1 MNNFAAAFQT
11 KVLIRLAIITL
22 ALVGVAHI
30 LATGEHTFALVI
42 LIPLVISLLWN
53 LFSLVNK
60 TNNDLT
66 QFLLGIKYED
76 FEQGFSPDQL
86 GNSHQPLYE
95 AFNVIT
101 DKFRHLRSEQE
112 VQNQLLQTI
121 IGNVDTG
128 IFCTDKEGNC
138 LMMNQALKELLHKS
152 YIPKFEV
159 FEQITPN
166 IFEVLNKL
174 KPGERKMIKETIQNE
189 ILQIAL
195 QVYILKIKEEEI
207 KVYTFYNIHNELSD
221 QEVKS
226 WQKLI
231 RILAHEIMNSI
242 APITSLSSSATQLIP
257 EEGAIDEDSAGEIK
271 QAFRIIQRRGEGLMR
286 FTETYRKLTRI
297 PPPKLERINMNTF
310 FAEIKKFFEQN
321 LKQKGVQLN
330 LKFLY
335 NEIKLMADP
344 ILLEQVFINILKN
357 AIEALEKV
365 EQPEINILIDKTPQ
379 GKVNI
384 QVIDNGEGIPQEIVD
399 QIFVPFYTT
408 KQNGSGIGL
417 SLSQQII
424 RMHGGSIHLQS
435 KIGEGTIVSMS
446 I

>member
-1 MNNFAAAFQT
+1 MTKSFQV
-11 KVLIRLAIITL
+11 KVMLQLTVITL
-22 ALVGVAHI
+22 AMAGVAYI
-30 LATGEHTFALVI
+30 LANKVHGFALVI
-42 LIPLVISLLWN
+42 LIPTILIMLWN

-60 TNNDLT
+60 TNDDLT

-76 FEQGFSPDQL
+76 FEQGFATDQL
-86 GNSHQPLYE
+86 GDSHRQLYQ
-95 AFNVIT
+95 AFNLIT

-112 VQNQLLQTI
+112 IQNQLMQTI
-121 IGNVDTG
+121 IGNVGTG
-128 IFCTDKEGNC
+128 IFCTDKDGKC

-152 YIPKFEV
+152 YIPEFSAFEY
-159 FEQITPN
+159 ITPN
-166 IFEVLNKL
+166 LYKVLTEL
-174 KPGERKMIKETIQNE
+174 KPGERKMIKESIQNE
-189 ILQIAL
+189 ILQIAV
-195 QVYILKIKEEEI
+195 QVYILKIKQEEI

-242 APITSLSSSATQLIP
+242 APIASLSSSASQLIP
-257 EEGAIDEDSAGEIK
+257 SEGETLDEEDAGELK
-271 QAFRIIQRRGEGLMR
+271 QAFRIIQRRSEGLMS

-297 PPPKLERINMNTF
+297 PPPKLKSINMNTF

-321 LKQKGVQLN
+321 LEQKGVELN

-344 ILLEQVFINILKN
+344 VLLEQVIINIIKN
-357 AIEALEKV
+357 AVEALEGID
-365 EQPEINILIDKTPQ
+365 QAEISILIDKTPQ
-379 GKVNI
+379 GKVVI
-384 QVIDNGEGIPQEIVD
+384 QIIDNGQGIPQEIVD
-399 QIFVPFYTT
+399 QIFIPFYTT

-424 RMHGGSIHLQS
+424 RLHGGSIHLRS
-435 KIGEGTIVSMS
+435 KEGEGTMVTIS

>member
-1 MNNFAAAFQT
+1 MFKSFQIKVLLYLSLIFLALSGMAYIMVKGESNFA
-11 KVLIRLAIITL
+11 LL
-22 ALVGVAHI
+22 
-30 LATGEHTFALVI
+30 I
-42 LIPLVISLLWN
+42 LIPLLIGMLWSLFN
-53 LFSLVNK
+53 LVNK
-60 TNNDLT
+60 TNRDYS
-66 QFLLGIKYED
+66 QFLMGIKYDD
-76 FEQGFSPDQL
+76 FEQGFTPDQL
-86 GNSHQPLYE
+86 GNSHKELYT

-128 IFCTDKEGNC
+128 IFCADKNGKC

-152 YIPKFEV
+152 YIPSFDV
-159 FEQITPN
+159 LEQITPN
-166 IFEVLNKL
+166 LFKALKDL
-174 KPGERKMIKETIQNE
+174 KPGERKMIKEAIQNE
-189 ILQIAL
+189 ISQIAV
-195 QVYILKIKEEEI
+195 QVYVLKIKEEEI

-242 APITSLSSSATQLIP
+242 APIASLSSSATELIP
-257 EEGAIDEDSAGEIK
+257 DDGVVDPEDAAQVK
-271 QAFRIIQRRGEGLMR
+271 QAFRIIQKRSHGLMS

-297 PPPKLERINMNTF
+297 PPPQLSTVNMNTF
-310 FAEIKKFFEQN
+310 FEEIKTFFEQN
-321 LKQKGVQLN
+321 LKQKGIQLN

-357 AIEALEKV
+357 AIEALDGV
-365 EQPEINILIDKTPQ
+365 EQPEISILVDKTPQ
-379 GKVNI
+379 GKVSI
-384 QVIDNGEGIPQEIVD
+384 QVIDNGQGIPQEIVE

-424 RMHGGSIHLQS
+424 RMHGGSIYLQS
-435 KIGEGTIVSMS
+435 KEGEGTIVSMS

>member
-1 MNNFAAAFQT
+1 MFKSFQIKVLLYLGVIFLALSGMAYIMVIGKSNFA
-11 KVLIRLAIITL
+11 LI
-22 ALVGVAHI
+22 
-30 LATGEHTFALVI
+30 I
-42 LIPLVISLLWN
+42 LIPLLIGMLWSLFN
-53 LFSLVNK
+53 LVNK
-60 TNNDLT
+60 TNRDYS
-66 QFLLGIKYED
+66 QFLMGIKYDD
-76 FEQGFSPDQL
+76 FEQGFTPDQL
-86 GNSHQPLYE
+86 GSSHKELYT

-128 IFCTDKEGNC
+128 IFCTDKNGKC

-152 YIPKFEV
+152 YIPSFDV
-159 FEQITPN
+159 LEQITPN
-166 IFEVLNKL
+166 LFKALKDI
-174 KPGERKMIKETIQNE
+174 KPGERKMIKEAIQNE
-189 ILQIAL
+189 ISQIAV
-195 QVYILKIKEEEI
+195 QVYVLKIKEEEI

-242 APITSLSSSATQLIP
+242 APIASLSSSATELIP
-257 EEGAIDEDSAGEIK
+257 EDGNVDPEDASQVK
-271 QAFRIIQRRGEGLMR
+271 QAFRIIQKRSHGLMS

-297 PPPKLERINMNTF
+297 PPPQLKSVNMNTF
-310 FAEIKKFFEQN
+310 FEEIKTFFEQD
-321 LKQKGVQLN
+321 LKQKGIQLN

-335 NEIKLMADP
+335 NEIKLMADS

-357 AIEALEKV
+357 AIEALDGV
-365 EQPEINILIDKTPQ
+365 EQPEISILVDKTPQ

-384 QVIDNGEGIPQEIVD
+384 QVADNGQGIPQDIVE

-424 RMHGGSIHLQS
+424 RMHGGSIYLQS
-435 KIGEGTIVSMS
+435 KEGEGTIVSMS

>member
-1 MNNFAAAFQT
+1 MTRSFQV
-11 KVLIRLAIITL
+11 KVILHLIVITL
-22 ALVGVAHI
+22 ALAGVAYVWVNQDKNFV
-30 LATGEHTFALVI
+30 LAI
-42 LIPLVISLLWN
+42 LIPLILWMLWSLFN
-53 LFSLVNK
+53 VVNK
-60 TNNDLT
+60 ANQVLT
-66 QFLLGIKYED
+66 KFLLGIKYED
-76 FEQGFSPDQL
+76 FEQGFSFDKL
-86 GNSHQPLYE
+86 GSTHSDLHK

-101 DKFRHLRSEQE
+101 EKFRHLRSEQE

-121 IGNVDTG
+121 ISNVDTG
-128 IFCTDKEGNC
+128 IFCTDKNGKC
-138 LMMNQALKELLHKS
+138 LMMNQALKDLLHKS
-152 YIPKFEV
+152 YIPSFSV

-166 IFEVLNKL
+166 IFEVLSNL
-174 KPGERKMIKETIQNE
+174 KPGERKTIKESIQNE

-195 QVYILKIKEEEI
+195 QVYILKVKEEEI

-242 APITSLSSSATQLIP
+242 APIASLSSSATQLIP
-257 EEGAIDEDSAGEIK
+257 PKGKIESEDAEEIK
-271 QAFRIIQRRGEGLMR
+271 QAFRIIQKRSEGLMS

-297 PPPKLERINMNTF
+297 PPPKLQSIHLLTF
-310 FAEIKKFFEQN
+310 FSEIKKLFEQN
-321 LKQKGVQLN
+321 LKQKGIQLN

-344 ILLEQVFINILKN
+344 ILLEQVFINIIKN
-357 AIEALEKV
+357 AIEALEGI
-365 EQPEINILIDKTPQ
+365 EQPEISILVDKNPQ
-379 GKVNI
+379 GKVII
-384 QVIDNGEGIPQEIVD
+384 QVLDNGQGIPKEIVD
-399 QIFVPFYTT
+399 QIFVPFYST

-424 RMHGGSIHLQS
+424 RMHGGSIHLHS
-435 KIGEGTIVSMS
+435 KEGEGTVVSLN